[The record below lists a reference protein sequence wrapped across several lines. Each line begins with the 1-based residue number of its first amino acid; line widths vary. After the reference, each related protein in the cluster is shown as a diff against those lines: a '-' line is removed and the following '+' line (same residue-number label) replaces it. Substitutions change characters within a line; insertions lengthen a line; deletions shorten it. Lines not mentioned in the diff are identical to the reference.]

1 MKVAFAIGDKPQAR
15 RVESVRAAG
24 QCSNFWFLLP
34 PGSHDLVPM
43 PDAPDTEI
51 ARFQTSKER
60 ETAMADGSA
69 EIGEL
74 AAAIATRLKAEA
86 PAELVRQIDVI
97 IVCTTGFDSPVG
109 MSLAGKVKHI
119 FEVPRALPF
128 TIGQMDGTSA
138 FEAMR
143 IARGFIHGPDQARVV
158 AVVSGE
164 CWWYPYFRSFGD
176 YAQYGD
182 GAAAMLLCAHDPL
195 DDGAATATG
204 IEIVDIELG
213 RYQAQQG
220 PFDLREPRWFDADAW
235 SQTVGAFLAGFLRK
249 HALSAA
255 DMVGIDSPCLDTAF
269 VDAVARA
276 AGLPLSA
283 STGGFVSS
291 VDPMLAFSVPPGD
304 DQVAGYVL
312 SWSVGLNGEM
322 GACLQHRGQ
331 RASALA
337 RERGL

>member
-15 RVESVRAAG
+15 RVDSVRAAG

-51 ARFQTSKER
+51 AGFQTSHKR

-86 PAELVRQIDVI
+86 PSELVRQIDVI

-119 FEVPRALPF
+119 FGVPRALPF
-128 TIGQMDGTSA
+128 TIGQMDGSSA

-158 AVVSGE
+158 AVVSSE

-182 GAAAMLLCAHDPL
+182 GAAAMLLCAHDLPQE
-195 DDGAATATG
+195 GEATDTG

-220 PFDLREPRWFDADAW
+220 PFDLHEPRWFAADGW
-235 SQTVGAFLAGFLRK
+235 SQAVGDFLTGFLRK

-255 DMVGIDSPCLDTAF
+255 DLAGIDSPCLDTAF
-269 VDAVARA
+269 IDAVARV

-283 STGGFVSS
+283 GTGGFVSS
-291 VDPMLAFSVPPGD
+291 VDPMLALTVPASD
-304 DQVAGYVL
+304 DQTSGYVL

-322 GACLQHRGQ
+322 GACLQHRGK
-331 RASALA
+331 RASAPT
-337 RERGL
+337 REQG